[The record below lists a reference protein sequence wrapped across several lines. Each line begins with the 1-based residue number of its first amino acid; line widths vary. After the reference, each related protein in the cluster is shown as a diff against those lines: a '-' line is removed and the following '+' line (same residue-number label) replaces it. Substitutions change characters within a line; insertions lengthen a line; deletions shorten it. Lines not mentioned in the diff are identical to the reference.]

1 VVELQFGSVARDLP
15 HDQDPNPEEDNLLIE
30 AVSLLVQRQRET
42 ESWVTEQIDQAHER
56 TLSSERRYAEFE
68 ARLAGI
74 EEQLDRLVRD
84 LEPGRG
90 DAAAGQRL
98 ARLREQVEDLKSD
111 TDGRPLR
118 SVPTASTPPRTFED
132 EAPVPRRTLE
142 SEAAPVRR
150 TLEAE
155 VPVPRRPLEDESPG
169 TLEGAPPRVAIAAEG
184 PLPRRTIEREAPSQ
198 RTREP
203 EPQSRSAG
211 MGLLELMGATP
222 QDRFGVVLIF
232 LGIVAVLYAVLTQL
246 RIG

>member
-1 VVELQFGSVARDLP
+1 VARDLP

-42 ESWVTEQIDQAHER
+42 ETWVTEQIDQAHER
-56 TLSSERRYAEFE
+56 SVSSERRYAELE
-68 ARLAGI
+68 ARLSGI

-118 SVPTASTPPRTFED
+118 SVPSPSTPPRTFED
-132 EAPVPRRTLE
+132 EVPLPRRPLE
-142 SEAAPVRR
+142 SEATPPRR

-155 VPVPRRPLEDESPG
+155 VPTRP
-169 TLEGAPPRVAIAAEG
+169 
-184 PLPRRTIEREAPSQ
+184 
-198 RTREP
+198 TRDP
-203 EPQSRSAG
+203 ELQSRGAG
-211 MGLLELMGATP
+211 VGLLELMGTTP

-246 RIG
+246 RLG